1 MKLFGWKPREDSRP
15 ALSRGGSGPAVG
27 EWPRS
32 YEAQVREAYLGNAI
46 AQRAVK
52 LVVAGIGS
60 APLVASDP
68 ALIALATRRSGGQT
82 LVETVA
88 AQLLLHGTWRMGWI
102 VSAWW
107 RLACAAVDIG
117 ATCRAAMRCAAA
129 IRGGWR
135 RRWMRGWRDVTAA
148 ARATCC

>member
-68 ALIALATRRSGGQT
+68 GLIALATRRSGGQT
-82 LVETVA
+82 LIETVA
-88 AQLLLHGTWRMGWI
+88 AQLLLHGTRLRDWIAWGWSRWR
-102 VSAWW
+102 
-107 RLACAAVDIG
+107 CAAADTG
-117 ATCRAAMRCAAA
+117 AMCRRAMRCAGA
-129 IRGGWR
+129 IRGGLR
-135 RRWMRGWRDVTAA
+135 RRWTRLCSDVTA
-148 ARATCC
+148 